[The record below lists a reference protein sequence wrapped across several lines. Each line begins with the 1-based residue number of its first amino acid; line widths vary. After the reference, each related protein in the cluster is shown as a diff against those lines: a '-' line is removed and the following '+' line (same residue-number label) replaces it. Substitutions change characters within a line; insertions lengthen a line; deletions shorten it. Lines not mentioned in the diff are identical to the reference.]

1 MTSLHTQAG
10 GGWNG
15 ESCLLVGWPWRK
27 EMRWDI
33 GGGSGASVCHM
44 SSRVVQQ
51 CIDVSP
57 SVHHRAGEASQNC
70 GLRTFAHTEMR
81 AMPMVLSCTM
91 ATWLCRWC
99 SRTVSHPPKI
109 CLKPKNTYLH
119 VYIYIHIHIHIHTYT
134 CGKRGER
141 LTALHEYRSQHTRSQ
156 QFTTPLCESPPPM
169 PS

>member
-109 CLKPKNTYLH
+109 CLKPKK
-119 VYIYIHIHIHIHTYT
+119 YIFTCIYIHTYT
-134 CGKRGER
+134 YTYTYVHMWKAGRKAHRV
-141 LTALHEYRSQHTRSQ
+141 T
-156 QFTTPLCESPPPM
+156 
-169 PS
+169 